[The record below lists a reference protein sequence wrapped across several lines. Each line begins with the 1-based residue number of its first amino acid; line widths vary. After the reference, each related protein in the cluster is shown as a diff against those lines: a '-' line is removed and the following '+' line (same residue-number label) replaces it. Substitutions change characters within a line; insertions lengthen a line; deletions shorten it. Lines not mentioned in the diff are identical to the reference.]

1 MVRRDY
7 LAVLPVIS
15 LKQNRMMRQIL
26 LTRYSIIFLFL
37 TLSLAVSAQKQKT
50 VFQDLSWEQAAELA
64 QKEGK
69 IVLVDAM
76 MKPRT
81 PQDRE
86 KMEQAARALFTQPE
100 VADFCKKNVIA
111 IQIDMASEA
120 GHAFAPKMVMYMY
133 PAYAFFMPN
142 GDILGVASPFLAM
155 KDPAVLLKAGEKAWE
170 SAKIKRQNSR
180 FIVFE
185 ELTLEEAFAKAKKE
199 NKLVFADTYTTW
211 CQPCVLMTKNIFTLD
226 RVADF
231 YNRHFI
237 NLKLDFT
244 KEKELTEK
252 YGIDGFPTYLF
263 FNGDGKVVYK
273 AGGYTEEEP
282 FIGYGETA
290 LKKAE
295 GIEFTQV
302 GWQEVLDQAKKANK
316 LIFMDCYTSWCGPCK
331 MLAKTVFTD
340 PDVAALFNEKFVNVK
355 MDMEKGKGVQLKD
368 KYGIKA
374 YPTLLFIDGNGE
386 VVHRV
391 VGGVDLKTLMNQ
403 ANLALAGKGL
413 AHMTAVYRQG
423 ERTPEFIQ
431 EYLEILDV
439 ANLKDEA
446 EKVCLDYFANLDKN
460 KLKEKECWN
469 LFVRFVNDVN
479 AEVFT
484 YVYDHRVEFYPV
496 FGEREVKR
504 KISRVWAIGANQFV
518 TGQGDEATLDA
529 KGFKRYIKRL
539 SKADV
544 DGKYEIIATAQMTN
558 AEKTGDWKTYL
569 ALGNERLKSG
579 KVSDLMLYNWGL
591 RVNRLCKDPALR
603 LKAARWFDEA
613 AAESE
618 KDEAN
623 KNGMMSYRTYFEK
636 IAADLKQPAQ

>member
-1 MVRRDY
+1 
-7 LAVLPVIS
+7 
-15 LKQNRMMRQIL
+15 MMRHL
-26 LTRYSIIFLFL
+26 LYVRYSIIFLIL
-37 TLSLAVSAQKQKT
+37 LLSLSVTAQNQKT
-50 VFQDLSWEQAAELA
+50 IFQDLTWEQAAQLA
-64 QKEGK
+64 EKEGK

-76 MKPRT
+76 MRART
-81 PQDRE
+81 PQDQ
-86 KMEQAARALFTQPE
+86 KKLDASMNDLFAKPE
-100 VADFCKKNVIA
+100 IAKFCKEYVVA
-111 IQIDMASEA
+111 IRIDMNSEA
-120 GHAFAPKMVMYMY
+120 GRAFSPKMAMYMY
-133 PAYAFFMPN
+133 PTCAFFMPN
-142 GDILGVASPFLAM
+142 GDILGVANPFVSM
-155 KDPAVLLKAGEKAWE
+155 KDPAVLLKAGEKAW
-170 SAKIKRQNSR
+170 AAAQVKRQNSR
-180 FIVFE
+180 SIVFE
-185 ELTLEEAFAKAKKE
+185 ELGLEEAFAKAKKE
-199 NKLVFADTYTTW
+199 NKLVFVDTYTTW

-231 YNRHFI
+231 YNQHFI

-244 KEKELTEK
+244 KEKELTQK
-252 YGIDGFPTYLF
+252 YGITGFPTYLF

-295 GIEFTQV
+295 GIAFEAAT
-302 GWQEVLDQAKKANK
+302 WQQALEKARKENK
-316 LIFMDCYTSWCGPCK
+316 LIFLDCYTSWCGPCK

-340 PDVAALFNEKFVNVK
+340 PDVAALFNEKFVNMK
-355 MDMEKGKGVQLKD
+355 MDMEKGEGKMLKD
-368 KYGIKA
+368 RYLVKA
-374 YPTLLFIDGNGE
+374 YPTLLFIDGDGE

-403 ANLALAGKGL
+403 ANLALTGKGL
-413 AHMTAVYRQG
+413 SHLEAAYQKG
-423 ERTPEFIQ
+423 ERAPEFIQ
-431 EYLEILDV
+431 EYLEVLDV

-446 EKVCLDYFANLDKN
+446 EKVCLDYFASLDKN

-469 LFVRFVNDVN
+469 LFVRFVNDIN

-484 YVYDHRVEFYPV
+484 YVYDYRAEFYPV
-496 FGEREVKR
+496 FGEKEVKR

-518 TGQGDEATLDA
+518 TGQGDEAALDA

-544 DGKYEIIATAQMTN
+544 DGKYDIIATAQMTN

-569 ALGNERLKSG
+569 ALGDERLKSG
-579 KVSDLMLYNWGL
+579 SVSDLMLYNWGL

-603 LKAARWFDEA
+603 FKAARWFDEA
-613 AAESE
+613 AAESD
-618 KDEAN
+618 KDEVN